1 MQRSGKPWTWWWS
14 TCARHFGLLPFAEM
28 NVFFFSSIT
37 CYLPPLVLRESITTG
52 HMLYFSRG
60 RNQMEGCLPCFLL
73 FAVLDVFFRCFWLA
87 LVFPEATG
95 RDSCIPVAKR
105 EERLRRPCP
114 WHSIRRTN
122 CATILS
128 QGPSLTKPH
137 PPHTWMLQTLPV
149 TQPYPTTTMRLFLGG
164 PGTPQKE
171 ASLFAKTENPKP

>member
-1 MQRSGKPWTWWWS
+1 
-14 TCARHFGLLPFAEM
+14 
-28 NVFFFSSIT
+28 
-37 CYLPPLVLRESITTG
+37 
-52 HMLYFSRG
+52 
-60 RNQMEGCLPCFLL
+60 MEGCLPCFLL

-149 TQPYPTTTMRLFLGG
+149 TQPYPTTTSSLPRFQKRCGRLFLGG

-171 ASLFAKTENPKP
+171 ASLFASGLPENRKPQALTVRI